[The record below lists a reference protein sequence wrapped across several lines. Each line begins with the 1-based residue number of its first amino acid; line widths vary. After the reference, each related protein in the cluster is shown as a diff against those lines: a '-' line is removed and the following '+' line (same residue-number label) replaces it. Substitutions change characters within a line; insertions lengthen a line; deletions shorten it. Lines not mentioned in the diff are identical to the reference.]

1 MNLKSHD
8 IFFLFQAEFYLTAL
22 KYYYEQLTVVLESFN
37 STLDDLGLPNT
48 FPEFASLVKR
58 CLVLEFIVVTVVKPI
73 MMIPEPE
80 KLLKWHKETEK
91 NKIRRFK
98 KKVVKPEYN
107 EVFTS
112 PRFTGFCHLYFKIAT
127 ALGAFQV
134 CLKKFWMN
142 IKLLIAYES
151 HNILLL
157 IHEKTQLF
165 AFILYVTAIWDS
177 MFEYRN

>member
-8 IFFLFQAEFYLTAL
+8 IRYVFLFQAEFYLTAL

-134 CLKKFWMN
+134 CFQ
-142 IKLLIAYES
+142 KLL
-151 HNILLL
+151 
-157 IHEKTQLF
+157 
-165 AFILYVTAIWDS
+165 DD
-177 MFEYRN
+177 